1 MPFISFYFC
10 TFVVILQRLK
20 RLKTQKNALKR
31 NFEPF
36 LQGWL
41 EAIADASLLD
51 GGKYLS
57 MPEIERLIGIYIIRY
72 KQLKFKYGRKSDN
85 GS

>member
-20 RLKTQKNALKR
+20 RLKTQEKALKR
-31 NFEPF
+31 NFESF
-36 LQGWL
+36 LRGWL
-41 EAIADASLLD
+41 EAIADASPLD

-57 MPEIERLIGIYIIRY
+57 TPENRR
-72 KQLKFKYGRKSDN
+72 
-85 GS
+85 

>member
-1 MPFISFYFC
+1 MLNYRFFFDSVPFISFYFC

-20 RLKTQKNALKR
+20 RLKTPKNALKR

-41 EAIADASLLD
+41 ESIADASLLD

-57 MPEIERLIGIYIIRY
+57 MPENRR
-72 KQLKFKYGRKSDN
+72 
-85 GS
+85 

>member
-1 MPFISFYFC
+1 MLNYRFFFDSVPFISFYFC

-41 EAIADASLLD
+41 EAVADASPLD

-57 MPEIERLIGIYIIRY
+57 TPEIRR
-72 KQLKFKYGRKSDN
+72 
-85 GS
+85 

>member
-1 MPFISFYFC
+1 MLNYRFFSILCLLFHFIF
-10 TFVVILQRLK
+10 VILQRLK
-20 RLKTQKNALKR
+20 RLKTPKNALKR

-41 EAIADASLLD
+41 EAFADASLLD

-57 MPEIERLIGIYIIRY
+57 MPENRR
-72 KQLKFKYGRKSDN
+72 
-85 GS
+85 